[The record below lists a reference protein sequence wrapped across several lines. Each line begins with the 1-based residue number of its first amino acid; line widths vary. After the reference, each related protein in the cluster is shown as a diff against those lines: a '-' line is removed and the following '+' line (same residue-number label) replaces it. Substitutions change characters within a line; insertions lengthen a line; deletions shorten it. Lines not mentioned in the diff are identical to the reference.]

1 MATHKP
7 FTEIS
12 TLPANANGDVTILE
26 AHLDAAHDSIVTV
39 IEYLAQAVWSSG
51 GVVLPGT
58 VTNPSGAL
66 VRVQDRL
73 GVTADTRTL
82 LAVADQAVDLADV
95 PTGTRCL
102 VVIQAKAGASTSHN
116 FLDATTGESIT
127 HTLLSA
133 WGRVEII
140 QGDSSN
146 YPALPT
152 DCVPVAQV
160 TKTGAASLTL
170 DAVATDPPTPRYA
183 GGGGGD
189 GGNDYYDLQM
199 GFIGAPDAAAV
210 DTILA
215 PRSLNISAADPGEV
229 HVGAAPAASVTLGV
243 RRNGVSVGSL
253 QISAAGVATWS
264 IGADI
269 SLSVGDRISLVAPD
283 PADATLEDVIV
294 AFRGLAE

>member
-12 TLPANANGDVTILE
+12 TLPANANGEVTILE

-160 TKTGAASLTL
+160 TKTGAATLSL
-170 DAVATDPPTPRYA
+170 DSIITDPPTPRYA
-183 GGGGGD
+183 GGSSALATINNYAGSHSLNVGNSGSYVRITAAGTVTLPDGLPDGFQCVIVNATNGD
-189 GGNDYYDLQM
+189 TVEL
-199 GFIGAPDAAAV
+199 AAATTL
-210 DTILA
+210 TIPTNFEPEIQNRRA
-215 PRSLNISAADPGEV
+215 VTVV
-229 HVGAAPAASVTLGV
+229 HVGSNVWEAH
-243 RRNGVSVGSL
+243 
-253 QISAAGVATWS
+253 
-264 IGADI
+264 GALLP
-269 SLSVGDRISLVAPD
+269 SGGA
-283 PADATLEDVIV
+283 
-294 AFRGLAE
+294 